1 MESRNAGLFVHVT
14 ALQSDGRVPEPGERV
29 TYLIGSG
36 QDGKPRALQV
46 FFPDRPLTLADAV
59 PSAASS
65 AAPSFRAASQPPR
78 PTSTRERSN
87 PYRRRKSSWSGK
99 LIPLLVLVGLFSIYS
114 RFSAESMAPLP
125 VSSFNQE
132 EVSTPQATTFI
143 RQCDGR
149 QHCSQMTSCEEAT
162 WFLQH
167 CPNTKMDGEGDG
179 IPLRKSVVWSLNVTD
194 QIHILM
200 MCSCYP
206 EQGNWPETLP
216 DECSMVKFGLS
227 WLSGNWV
234 LYSIC

>member
-1 MESRNAGLFVHVT
+1 MDSNKDGPMRYQGRIASWNEARGFGFITPEQDGAEQTTNEQRSAGLFVHVT

-46 FFPDRPLTLADAV
+46 FFPDRPLTLADAGPPPASLAA
-59 PSAASS
+59 PSAAIS

-78 PTSTRERSN
+78 PNSTRERSN
-87 PYRRRKSSWSGK
+87 PYRRRKSSWRGK
-99 LIPLLVLVGLFSIYS
+99 LIPLLVLAGLFSIYT
-114 RFSAESMAPLP
+114 RFSAESIAPLP
-125 VSSFNQE
+125 VSSFSQE
-132 EVSTPQATTFI
+132 EASATFSTPQAATVI

-179 IPLRKSVVWSLNVTD
+179 IPCED
-194 QIHILM
+194 QW
-200 MCSCYP
+200 CRY
-206 EQGNWPETLP
+206 
-216 DECSMVKFGLS
+216 
-227 WLSGNWV
+227 
-234 LYSIC
+234 

>member
-1 MESRNAGLFVHVT
+1 MRYQGRIASWNEARGFGFITPEQNGAEQAINGARSAGLFVHVT

-59 PSAASS
+59 PSSASS
-65 AAPSFRAASQPPR
+65 A
-78 PTSTRERSN
+78 
-87 PYRRRKSSWSGK
+87 
-99 LIPLLVLVGLFSIYS
+99 
-114 RFSAESMAPLP
+114 APLP

-179 IPLRKSVVWSLNVTD
+179 IPCENQWCG
-194 QIHILM
+194 H
-200 MCSCYP
+200 
-206 EQGNWPETLP
+206 
-216 DECSMVKFGLS
+216 
-227 WLSGNWV
+227 
-234 LYSIC
+234 

>member
-1 MESRNAGLFVHVT
+1 MRYQGRIASWNEARGFGFITPEQNGAEQAINGARSAGLFVHVT
-14 ALQSDGRVPEPGERV
+14 ALQ
-29 TYLIGSG
+29 
-36 QDGKPRALQV
+36 
-46 FFPDRPLTLADAV
+46 FTLADAE
-59 PSAASS
+59 PSSASS

-132 EVSTPQATTFI
+132 EVSTPQGTTFI

-179 IPLRKSVVWSLNVTD
+179 IPCENQWCG
-194 QIHILM
+194 H
-200 MCSCYP
+200 
-206 EQGNWPETLP
+206 
-216 DECSMVKFGLS
+216 
-227 WLSGNWV
+227 
-234 LYSIC
+234 

>member
-1 MESRNAGLFVHVT
+1 MRYQGRIASWNEARGFGFITPEQNGAEQAINGARSAGLFVHVT

-59 PSAASS
+59 PSAESSATRSAASS
-65 AAPSFRAASQPPR
+65 AAPSFRVASQPPR

-125 VSSFNQE
+125 VSSFNQKE
-132 EVSTPQATTFI
+132 VSTTVSTPQTTTFI

-149 QHCSQMTSCEEAT
+149 QHCSQMTSCEEAI
-162 WFLQH
+162 WFLQN
-167 CPNTKMDGEGDG
+167 CPGTKMDGEGDG
-179 IPLRKSVVWSLNVTD
+179 IPCENQWCG
-194 QIHILM
+194 H
-200 MCSCYP
+200 
-206 EQGNWPETLP
+206 
-216 DECSMVKFGLS
+216 
-227 WLSGNWV
+227 
-234 LYSIC
+234 